1 LFFIVEKLPV
11 FTHSIIRSFKIQLLE
26 KAQHTAEPESIQS
39 ASEFSKENFESQKP
53 LLIQPKLSVGA
64 IDDPFER
71 EADAMADRVMRMP
84 ETSFIQR
91 KCASCEDEE
100 RIHRMPETNFLQ
112 RKCAACEHEE
122 EEQIHRKITPFIQK
136 QGNGLEGGTA
146 TESVTNQI
154 NASRGGGSRMSENT
168 LSFMESRFGTDFSGV
183 KIHTDSNA
191 VQMSRELNAQAF
203 TVGSDIYFNSGKY
216 APDSDSGKYLLAHEL
231 THTVQQGGGV
241 NRKIQRTVDNVEI
254 NCGDSQVHFAH
265 DGTTTSYHLNQCNV
279 TDGEYNA
286 TVALTPGTVT
296 FTLDGAAQGTNFEF
310 GYDIGPG
317 QSNPNTFFRGQR
329 TVRIRC
335 THESRASLDG
345 QTTFNVRVL
354 SEADFQRFAGFNA
367 SSLPEGVPVGLS
379 NNSSTSIASSSIFG
393 SSFFAPTPMSL
404 VPNNATGVLWTEG
417 HLSIFSNPSN
427 SMSIRGFRGNL
438 LWYMGESL
446 TPRSMGRSF
455 FTQNLLSGVDGSFA
469 NDAIFEFL
477 PSSYFRGQQTV
488 LYVQRDGTYASSF
501 AEHLNTTEY
510 NQPYRYSPPRSG
522 TSGIDPVL
530 GEVRPS
536 EAAMFERLYGSTG
549 RPVACTSNCINVP
562 VNELNLAIGMEPATP
577 GGVNVVTGTPPGSAT
592 PNPNYQGRASL
603 MTEATREGPLAP
615 GVQRLTMTPAASGGL
630 MVLRVGGVIMLIYG
644 ATHTYGRI
652 SDTIENN
659 PDQLHLVVGEEAGS
673 WIGGIV
679 GSAVGSAIGAGVVCS
694 PTGPVTLACVA
705 AGFLGGLVVG
715 AGGAIAGSS
724 FGHLVAEEA
733 ASAVE
738 AITEPIRQV
747 ESEWTRGIYNLYGV
761 PFY

>member
-1 LFFIVEKLPV
+1 MNAVL
-11 FTHSIIRSFKIQLLE
+11 TNS
-26 KAQHTAEPESIQS
+26 PENQVHEVNSVNELS
-39 ASEFSKENFESQKP
+39 MKDVSEFRLNNGNF
-53 LLIQPKLSVGA
+53 IQPKLSVGA
-64 IDDPFER
+64 VDDPFEQ

-91 KCASCEDEE
+91 KCASCEEE
-100 RIHRMPETNFLQ
+100 EKIHRMPETNFLQ
-112 RKCAACEHEE
+112 RKCDACEHEE
-122 EEQIHRKITPFIQK
+122 ENIHRKITPFIQK
-136 QGNGLEGGTA
+136 QNIGSEGGQA
-146 TESVTNQI
+146 SDSVSNQI
-154 NASRGGGSRMSENT
+154 ENSRGGGSRMSENT
-168 LSFMESRFGTDFSGV
+168 LSFMESRFGANFSNV

-216 APDSDSGKYLLAHEL
+216 APDSDSGRHLLAHEL
-231 THTVQQGGGV
+231 THTVQQGRGV
-241 NRKIQRTVDNVEI
+241 DRKIQRTVDNVEI
-254 NCGDSQVHFAH
+254 NCGDSQVHFVH
-265 DGTTTSYHLNQCNV
+265 DGTTTSYQLNECNV

-286 TVALTPGTVT
+286 TVALTPTTVT

-310 GYDIGPG
+310 GYNIAPG
-317 QSNPNTFFRGQR
+317 QSNPSTFFRGQR

-335 THESRASLDG
+335 THQGRASLDG
-345 QTTFNVRVL
+345 QTMFNVRVL
-354 SEADFQRFAGFNA
+354 SEADFHRFAGFDA
-367 SSLPEGVPVGLS
+367 STLPEGVPVGLS
-379 NNSSTSIASSSIFG
+379 SNSSTSIASSSIFG

-404 VPNNATGVLWTEG
+404 VPNNATGILWTEG

-455 FTQNLLSGVDGSFA
+455 FTRNLLSGVPGSFA

-510 NQPYRYSPPRSG
+510 NQSYRYSPPRAG
-522 TSGIDPVL
+522 ASGIDPVL

-562 VNELNLAIGMEPATP
+562 VSELNLAIGMEPTTP
-577 GGVNVVTGTPPGSAT
+577 GGVNVVTGSSSGSTA
-592 PNPNYQGRASL
+592 PNPHYQGRASL
-603 MTEATREGPLAP
+603 MTEATAEGPLAP
-615 GVQRLTMTPAASGGL
+615 GVQRLQMTPAASGGL
-630 MVLRVGGVIMLIYG
+630 MVLRAGGVVMLIYG
-644 ATHTYGRI
+644 AYHTYDRI
-652 SDTIENN
+652 SDTIENH
-659 PDQLHLVVGEEAGS
+659 PEQVHLVVGEEAGS
-673 WIGGIV
+673 WAGGII
-679 GSAVGSAIGAGVVCS
+679 GSAIGSAIGAGIVCS

-705 AGFLGGLVVG
+705 AGFVGGLVVG
-715 AGGAIAGSS
+715 AGGAIAGSA
-724 FGHLVAEEA
+724 FGHEVADRAE
-733 ASAVE
+733 SV
-738 AITEPIRQV
+738 IDTVTQPIREV
-747 ESEWTRGIYNLYGV
+747 ESEWTRGIYQLYGV